1 VIRERVGR
9 AALRAY
15 PPESRAA
22 RGEEVLG
29 TLLDASEHS
38 PAGLGREIV
47 SLLLAGLRERAALT
61 ASVGSRRLIA
71 DACPQAVAV
80 LILWLL
86 RNGLI
91 AEIEHAP
98 RSAGTTVAL
107 IVLGALLVCTVVGY
121 DRIAGVVGLA
131 STVGVILFAG
141 PDAPL
146 LSRSVT
152 LAITLVPIVCFAVMA
167 LVPRMRPRDPRR
179 LLWLAPAAALAAVMP
194 DSSSGGIA
202 FLAVVSLAAL
212 VRLPTDPR
220 LALAC
225 GLAWATLGLTDITV
239 ALSLRHVAASL
250 WIATTA
256 GATVMLTIAATRLRL
271 MQHAPPS

>member
-15 PPESRAA
+15 QPESRAA

-38 PAGLGREIV
+38 PAGFGRETG

-71 DACPQAVAV
+71 DACPQAIAI

-86 RNGLI
+86 RNGLL
-91 AEIEHAP
+91 AEIENSTLSA
-98 RSAGTTVAL
+98 RSVVAL
-107 IVLGALLVCTVVGY
+107 IVLGVLLVCAVVGY
-121 DRIAGVVGLA
+121 DRIAGVGGFVLA
-131 STVGVILFAG
+131 VGVVLFAD
-141 PDAPL
+141 PHAPL
-146 LSRSVT
+146 RTRSVT

-167 LVPRMRPRDPRR
+167 LAPRVRPRDPRR
-179 LLWLAPAAALAAVMP
+179 LLWLAPAAALAAIVP
-194 DSSSGGIA
+194 SSYSGGLA
-202 FLAVVSLAAL
+202 FLAVISLAAL

-239 ALSLRHVAASL
+239 ALSLEHAASSF

-271 MQHAPPS
+271 MQRAPQT